1 MKSTVTFKE
10 YFKIYVEDMTAG
22 SVMGGSADG
31 FSASNPNS
39 SDFYARGDARIA
51 TPDSYIRTRSG
62 AIKRRKRKAKRKT
75 KRKSKK

>member
-10 YFKIYVEDMTAG
+10 YFELYVEDMTVG
-22 SVMGGSADG
+22 GVMGGSAGG
-31 FSASNPNS
+31 FSANNPNS

-51 TPDSYIRTRSG
+51 TPDPYIRTRSG
-62 AIKRRKRKAKRKT
+62 AIKRRRKKSKRRT